1 MTKSNLL
8 KLLGSTELFTGV
20 SADLLEKAA
29 EKYPPKCKE
38 YSKGEIIL
46 GIGSSEKQLGLITKG
61 KATVTKGTGSHRVIM
76 GSSQAGSLF
85 GAVTLYN
92 PIDEFVTCIT
102 AACIT
107 QVYFFT
113 AEFVDFVIDN
123 NSRAA
128 KNYIA
133 YLSKKIYFL
142 NSKIDSFTGDTAT
155 SRLAFWLNEH
165 QNGNGIAVL
174 PCSAASFSQRLDVGR
189 ASLYRSFNELESENI
204 IERNGKS
211 IVIKDGKRLSE
222 KI

>member
-1 MTKSNLL
+1 MTESNLL
-8 KLLGSTELFTGV
+8 KLLGSTELFDGV
-20 SADLLEKAA
+20 NPDLLKKAA
-29 EKYPPKCKE
+29 EKHPPKCKE

-46 GIGSSEKQLGLITKG
+46 GVGSNEKQLGLITKG

-76 GSSQAGSLF
+76 GVSQAGSLF

-113 AEFVDFVIDN
+113 KEFVDFVIDSD
-123 NSRAA
+123 SRAA
-128 KNYIA
+128 KSYIA
-133 YLSKKIYFL
+133 YLSKRIYFL
-142 NSKIDSFTGDTAT
+142 NGKIDSFTGDTAT
-155 SRLAFWLNEH
+155 ARLALWLSEN
-165 QNGNGIAVL
+165 QNGQGVAAL
-174 PCSAASFSQRLDVGR
+174 PCSIASFSQRLDVGR

-204 IERNGKS
+204 IERSGKN
-211 IVIKDGKRLSE
+211 IVIKDSIRLSE